1 MTRRPAFF
9 SFDLAE
15 PLNAG
20 RQAEMRR
27 TQNLCVT
34 IFVSEQADTALVM
47 AIKNAFV
54 PELTSSTV
62 VVRPLEPGSM
72 PPVDSDLC
80 VVVPDD
86 GGELALRCARSSADV
101 GVPCRVIVE
110 TSLEVHDLGPDGA
123 NGLAGYIVASDPQ
136 AALTEF
142 ADWVIQACPDTGL
155 ALAANFSF
163 LRSAKISE
171 IIRRYS
177 KENALIGAIS
187 LIPGADLPI
196 MTVNQ
201 FRMAFEIAA
210 ACGVRLRIT
219 RITDLAGILGAGF
232 AYRSLARSLVSAI
245 PIVGWAIKGGVGYL
259 GTQTTGHALALRY
272 CGSAGANSR
281 P

>member
-1 MTRRPAFF
+1 MTRRPALF

-15 PLNAG
+15 TLNAG

-27 TQNLCVT
+27 TQSLCVT
-34 IFVSEQADTALVM
+34 IFVSTQADTALVM
-47 AIKNAFV
+47 ALKDAFV

-62 VVRPLEPGSM
+62 IVRPLELGSM

-86 GGELALRCARSSADV
+86 GGELALRCARFSADA
-101 GVPCRVIVE
+101 GIPCRVIVG

-123 NGLAGYIVASDPQ
+123 NDLAGYIVASDPQ

-142 ADWVIQACPDTGL
+142 ADWVIRACPNTGL

-163 LRSAKISE
+163 LRPAKISE
-171 IIRRYS
+171 IIGRYS

-210 ACGVRLRIT
+210 ACGVRLRIK
-219 RITDLAGILGAGF
+219 RIADLVGILGAGF
-232 AYRSLARSLVSAI
+232 AYRFLARSLVGAI
-245 PIVGWAIKGGVGYL
+245 PVVGWAIRGSVGYL

-272 CGSAGANSR
+272 HRSVGANRR